1 MHTRLA
7 HNRVA
12 ASNTR
17 RSLGVGDC
25 SSGHTC
31 YCPSEQSTRQS
42 TRLSLRERDS
52 PSEHATVP
60 QGTHAT
66 VPQSRARDRA
76 RGCHSENATVPQST
90 RLSYSSEEHA
100 TVPQSTRLPLR
111 TRDCHAEHCHSEHTS
126 VTQCTYTPLYT
137 DAPVASQCVAYTLRG
152 SRRRLYSPN
161 AAAAY
166 SVPILT

>member
-1 MHTRLA
+1 MYTRLA

-17 RSLGVGDC
+17 RSLSVGDC

-42 TRLSLRERDS
+42 TRLSLIERDS
-52 PSEHATVP
+52 PSEHASVP

-90 RLSYSSEEHA
+90 RL
-100 TVPQSTRLPLR
+100 PLR
-111 TRDCHAEHCHSEHTS
+111 TRDCHSEHCHSEHTS

-166 SVPILT
+166 SVPIFT